1 MMHIVPNDGG
11 ITDEDSA
18 DEDDG
23 GQIDN
28 LSGNQLNAV
37 AESVLLDG
45 RRINNCCEGS
55 ETVSSKGLQTPRW
68 VRDGLLPLSRQRGR
82 LVKAPD

>member
-18 DEDDG
+18 DEDDEG
-23 GQIDN
+23 LIDN

-37 AESVLLDG
+37 AEAVLLMED
-45 RRINNCCEGS
+45 
-55 ETVSSKGLQTPRW
+55 VSSNI
-68 VRDGLLPLSRQRGR
+68 
-82 LVKAPD
+82 